1 MDTIEC
7 KFCGHMI
14 SVTATECHHC
24 GGGTSYGVRAEEE
37 KTELESVSASR
48 ALDKRQKYEY
58 RMVQIPPNITVKQK
72 EAKGNEAAFY
82 LQRIVNEQARQ
93 GWEFVRVDTIGV
105 QTQPGCL
112 AALLGGQVRT
122 LNYYVVTFRRGRKS
136 ISRSGEA

>member
-1 MDTIEC
+1 MGTVEC
-7 KFCGHMI
+7 KFCGHII
-14 SVTATECHHC
+14 SATATECEHC
-24 GGGTSYGVRAEEE
+24 GGGTPYGVMIEE
-37 KTELESVSASR
+37 KRTDLESVSESR
-48 ALDKRQKYEY
+48 AVEKKQKYEY

-112 AALLGGQVRT
+112 GALLGGQVTT
-122 LNYYVVTFRRGRKS
+122 LNYYVVTFRRGRKAL
-136 ISRSGEA
+136 SRSGEA